1 MSGALLER
9 GRSEVKEGGVNTTK
23 QVLQFNTLFTALAW
37 ILLHDG
43 AQMELWH
50 GFSWKTSH
58 SGLRGEVFVED
69 TDVLT
74 LHTSRSTEH
83 VRGEVVII
91 NQA

>member
-1 MSGALLER
+1 MAVVLELR
-9 GRSEVKEGGVNTTK
+9 TCGYYCMIAVGRRC
-23 QVLQFNTLFTALAW
+23 
-37 ILLHDG
+37 IDG
-43 AQMELWH
+43 AVAWV
-50 GFSWKTSH
+50 SWKTSH

-83 VRGEVVII
+83 VRGEVAII